1 MTDEPAIP
9 EPMPP
14 APQPPEESSMEIRP
28 PKPWR
33 GWRKFSKEYAI
44 IVVGVATALAAG
56 QTAETLH
63 NRSRAAIDMSF
74 GG

>member
-1 MTDEPAIP
+1 
-9 EPMPP
+9 
-14 APQPPEESSMEIRP
+14 MEIYP

-33 GWRKFSKEYAI
+33 GRRKFSKEYAI